1 MLVQA
6 TKPNDMCVARTHSTV
21 YECRLPP
28 GSVLP
33 GFGPFV
39 VDRGRG
45 VTGNVLPIIA
55 TILEKTARGARDSE
69 IAELVEMVRE
79 ASPSAS
85 IGHDIERLHLHLN
98 AVAQVIR
105 ESQVTERGLTLLN
118 ETTHDLA
125 STLALQDLLRTIVS
139 RARSL
144 VGANVAYLTRLNE
157 DHTIM
162 RTVAAEGLISPGTW
176 ELSAS
181 IGIGLVS
188 LIVTSKSFFDTQD
201 YLGDTRFRHS
211 SELDRTFENESIVS
225 LAGFPILNDGE
236 VHGFLFVADRFARRL
251 SGRQISVLGSFA
263 LHAGVA
269 MRNANLFSRLSA
281 ALKEAD
287 HTRAALI
294 DHIKRVEA
302 SAAAHDE
309 MTTLLA
315 AGAGLPQ
322 FLQRLALQI
331 GGAVLLYD
339 ASMRIRDEHASSEY
353 HGRLADDLRKGAIDL
368 GLLIAASAESRHTGR
383 SVVVLSTEDEQC
395 RAIALHGGSGRS
407 ETLVLCHARALD
419 AIDIRNVERS
429 AVALTIAKLW
439 NEKRETDRQLASST
453 LVRHLALVTPPDAA
467 TVSAIRDRLKLGS
480 SEAIVFCLV
489 AIAKLDREAQTA
501 IVWECAA
508 QANLLVDL
516 LDDTYVVAGTADAV
530 HTFIRNL
537 TGRRS
542 GWEAGGIVSEPISD
556 LTTASAHFAQLRRSL
571 QAIRR
576 MQPLRHFVDYAE
588 VSLFV
593 RIMEAEDAGRL
604 VRDVT
609 RVLQPIDRL
618 PPRQRI
624 QSKRTLLAYFD
635 RQHNITRT
643 AAELGLHI
651 NTVRQRLNVLREIT
665 GGWGDPVKALELHF
679 ALRLEAILRGPAETP
694 GATGAR
700 QQSGRKRT
708 PPRN

>member
-1 MLVQA
+1 MLKVSPRNEA
-6 TKPNDMCVARTHSTV
+6 AAASGDTLTIGTEVLR
-21 YECRLPP
+21 RLI
-28 GSVLP
+28 G
-33 GFGPFV
+33 
-39 VDRGRG
+39 
-45 VTGNVLPIIA
+45 
-55 TILEKTARGARDSE
+55 GADDTEIDSLL
-69 IAELVEMVRE
+69 AQMRE
-79 ASPSAS
+79 AARRENRDFDFRSFDEQARLLRSRLDASA
-85 IGHDIERLHLHLN
+85 I
-98 AVAQVIR
+98 A
-105 ESQVTERGLTLLN
+105 ERGLNLLI
-118 ETTHDLA
+118 ETTHDL
-125 STLALQDLLRTIVS
+125 SKTLELNDLLHTIVA
-139 RARSL
+139 RARNL
-144 VGANVAYLTRLNE
+144 AAAHVAWLTVQDGASG
-157 DHTIM
+157 M
-162 RTVAAEGLISPGTW
+162 FRTVTAEGHLSPAIA
-176 ELSAS
+176 EMKSQAD
-181 IGIGLVS
+181 IGAVS
-188 LIVTSKSFFDTQD
+188 LIMRSKSFFDTQD

-269 MRNANLFSRLSA
+269 MRNANLSSRLSA